1 MATDAHV
8 RVGEIR
14 TFQRSNDGI
23 DVDVEDLPDAAP
35 DVTRLLVKADVG
47 VGSLRVGHAVTDLD
61 LDRGHIDFGADRRR
75 RTREGTSPVRPDLT
89 SLVAGASILVV
100 GVILLLDAEGTLD
113 LRLAGSAPLA
123 CAAIGAILLA
133 SGMTRPR

>member
-1 MATDAHV
+1 
-8 RVGEIR
+8 
-14 TFQRSNDGI
+14 
-23 DVDVEDLPDAAP
+23 
-35 DVTRLLVKADVG
+35 
-47 VGSLRVGHAVTDLD
+47 
-61 LDRGHIDFGADRRR
+61 
-75 RTREGTSPVRPDLT
+75 VRPDLT

-113 LRLAGSAPLA
+113 LRLSGFAPLA